1 MAKAISRI
9 KRMEMTQEQI
19 RAKKVSNL
27 EAKMADNAESIEKAI
42 DLIRTLDEA
51 GTLDTLNAFVKHKE
65 DALGHFVTEANK
77 PRYSKTFENLFEFVF
92 LMGDLDVQKVREL
105 SQRLNQGLEGMEEG
119 SELDEKTSM
128 MDLMKALK
136 DPEINQ
142 GITMMLHF
150 IRGLGKRN

>member
-1 MAKAISRI
+1 
-9 KRMEMTQEQI
+9 MEMNQEQI

-27 EAKMADNAESIEKAI
+27 EVKMADNAESIEKAI
-42 DLIRTLDEA
+42 DLISALDEA
-51 GTLDTLNAFVKHKE
+51 GTLDFMNAFVKHKE

-77 PRYSKTFENLFEFVF
+77 PRYSKTFENMFEFIF

-105 SQRLNQGLEGMEEG
+105 SQRVNQGLEGVQEG
-119 SELDEKTSM
+119 SESDEKTSM

-142 GITMMLHF
+142 GITMMMYFL
-150 IRGLGKRN
+150 RGLGKRE